1 MSQPQLP
8 LRGIFIPTRMIFYP
22 DLPSA
27 VLVTWIKLRSLA
39 WDGWVTPPLTISEL
53 ASLIGIHPDRLDR
66 HLSNLQDI
74 SALACRSDGY
84 GKILVSFPEE
94 PHVATE
100 NRAEDRNLS
109 DSTPLISEAQASF
122 DPRSYFPDRILGY
135 LSFQDEQEPNP
146 Y

>member
-8 LRGIFIPTRMIFYP
+8 PRGIFVPTRMIFYP

-39 WDGWVTPPLTISEL
+39 WDGWVTPALSISEI
-53 ASLIGIHPDRLDR
+53 ASLIGIHPDRLNK

-74 SALACRSDGY
+74 SALACRSDGN
-84 GKILVSFPEE
+84 GRILVSFPED
-94 PHVATE
+94 PNVGAE

-109 DSTPLISEAQASF
+109 DTTLLISEAQASL
-122 DPRSYFPDRILGY
+122 DPPSYFPDRILGY
-135 LSFQDEQEPNP
+135 LSFQDEQEPYP